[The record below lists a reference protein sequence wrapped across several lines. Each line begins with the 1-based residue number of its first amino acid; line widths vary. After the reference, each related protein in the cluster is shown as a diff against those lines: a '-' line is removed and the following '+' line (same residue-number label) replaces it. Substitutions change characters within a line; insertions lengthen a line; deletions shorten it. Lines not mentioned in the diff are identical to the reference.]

1 MQRYLIM
8 TLRTPQFDPAV
19 VEPHYAHLDRL
30 RERGVLELFGPFG
43 DKSGGAY
50 LIRARNLDE
59 ARAIAH
65 SDPVHVSGSSR
76 VTVYEWNAKEALVTD
91 ERG

>member
-1 MQRYLIM
+1 MQRYLIL
-8 TLRTPQFDPAV
+8 TLRTPRFDPAV
-19 VEPHYAHLDRL
+19 IEPHYAHLDRL
-30 RERGVLELFGPFG
+30 RERGMLELFGPFG

-50 LIRARNLDE
+50 LIRAQDLDE

-76 VTVYEWNAKEALVTD
+76 VTVYEWNAKEAFDTD
-91 ERG
+91 THG